1 MSTNHHNSGV
11 VLSSEAVPTPHPV
24 DALAYVH
31 NFDGQR
37 SSAVN
42 LSAEEGI
49 ATAEFSIVT
58 LAAVGFAGLLV
69 TILAS
74 GEVREMLLGMVRSAL
89 GG

>member
-1 MSTNHHNSGV
+1 MSQLTQPTDEGQLPTNHIAPTN
-11 VLSSEAVPTPHPV
+11 AVSLRNVPEPV
-24 DALAYVH
+24 SVGCLD
-31 NFDGQR
+31 FG
-37 SSAVN
+37 
-42 LSAEEGI
+42 AEEGI

-74 GEVREMLLGMVRSAL
+74 GEVRELLLGMVRNAL

>member
-1 MSTNHHNSGV
+1 MSRYQEQFTVDPESYDEEDFYHYP
-11 VLSSEAVPTPHPV
+11 ETDFIPEPV
-24 DALAYVH
+24 QIAGLD
-31 NFDGQR
+31 FG
-37 SSAVN
+37 
-42 LSAEEGI
+42 AEDGI

-74 GEVREMLLGMVRSAL
+74 GEVRELLLGMVRNAL